1 MYKIDCHLREKGKKK
16 SVSIQFIYIKYLGKG
31 TKNLIALVVCRNGNE
46 LVGMRTERG
55 ERFLT
60 VYTFI

>member
-1 MYKIDCHLREKGKKK
+1 MKKERK
-16 SVSIQFIYIKYLGKG
+16 RVYLYNFSCIYIKYLWKG
-31 TKNLIALVVCRNGNE
+31 TKNLIALVVCRNGNG
-46 LVGMRTERG
+46 LVGMRTERA